1 MYLKTEEDVQGNIF
15 GTPTQSLQD
24 DDDDDDDD
32 EEDDDEAA
40 DKYCSPCKVKSNS

>member
-24 DDDDDDDD
+24 DDDDD